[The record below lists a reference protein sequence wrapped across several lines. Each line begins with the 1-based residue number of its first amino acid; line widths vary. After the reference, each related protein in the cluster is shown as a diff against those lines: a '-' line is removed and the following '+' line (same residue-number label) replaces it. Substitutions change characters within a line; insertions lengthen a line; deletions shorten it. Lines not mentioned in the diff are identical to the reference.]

1 MYKIE
6 KSAKET
12 GHMEGEVISPNSFFS
27 LFKHTHSSFT
37 TLLQQHLNTVPTVH
51 MSKEMRD

>member
-12 GHMEGEVISPNSFFS
+12 GHMEGEVIWPNSFFFF
-27 LFKHTHSSFT
+27 LNTHTQFIYHVVY
-37 TLLQQHLNTVPTVH
+37 LNTVPTVH
-51 MSKEMRD
+51 ESKEMRD